1 MVSSLDGNRWH
12 IECLE
17 NTELFFLNIC
27 IMTMEDILEKLKNPN
42 NSTLSLILYKH
53 YF

>member
-1 MVSSLDGNRWH
+1 MVLSLDGNRWY

-17 NTELFFLNIC
+17 NIELFFLNIC
-27 IMTMEDILEKLKNPN
+27 IMIMEDILEKLKNLN
-42 NSTLSLILYKH
+42 NLILFLILYKY